1 MVSVQEW
8 LSAENVVAVGT
19 AVVGVVASA
28 MMVWYERRV
37 PRRKRIGYRVQMDN
51 PIGHDVRSGRAN
63 VRLGLFDEGP
73 DMADATLVLLR
84 VENDGSQSIADNDY
98 TGRELHGLTAVFSG
112 RVIRGVSVTQ
122 PPGTD
127 HLMDHFTPSAGFGYR
142 DGVLRIPRVP
152 LNRGDH
158 FKLLVLLAGGDVDS
172 PIRLIGG
179 ILDGEVH
186 PNRSATPDEK
196 PPLFSRAA
204 RLITVLLTL
213 CVIALAAII
222 VVRDD
227 TPPPIEC
234 ATGELTLTGST
245 AFAPVLRGLA
255 EEYEKDCAGAE
266 IKVDARGSSAGVG
279 ELAALGA
286 AQAKKGSP
294 AVIAFSDGPSTSA
307 DPELVGHRVALSV
320 FTLVVNDG
328 IRPRGESLTLDDVRR
343 IYRGEITRW
352 RQLDA
357 SLPDIPVV
365 LVSRDADSGTRQV
378 FQRTVLDGWEQVAS
392 TSLDCRRDDLS
403 AASVTRCELDSTEQ
417 VLAKVADTPG
427 AIGYSELTLAT
438 SRAGLHALALDGHEA
453 SVETLEKGDDT
464 YPYYGA
470 EYAYTYR
477 RPPANS
483 LADSFLAH
491 VRRGTA
497 QSVIRGHGHVPC
509 ETATGARLC
518 DERARN
524 DERG

>member
-1 MVSVQEW
+1 MQEW
-8 LSAENVVAVGT
+8 LSAENVVAVAT
-19 AVVGVVASA
+19 AVAGVVASA
-28 MMVWYERRV
+28 VMVWYERRV

-51 PIGHDVRSGRAN
+51 PIGHGVRAGRAN
-63 VRLGLFDEGP
+63 VRLGLFDEAP
-73 DMADATLVLLR
+73 DMSDATLVLLR
-84 VENDGSQSIADNDY
+84 IENDGSQSIADNDY

-122 PPGTD
+122 PSGTD
-127 HLMDHFTPSAGFGYR
+127 HLMDHFTAAAGFGYR

-158 FKLLVLLAGGDVDS
+158 FKLLVLLSGGDVAG

-179 ILDGEVH
+179 IRDGEVH

-204 RLITVLLTL
+204 RLITVMLTL
-213 CVIALAAII
+213 CVVALATII

-227 TPPPIEC
+227 TPPPVEC

-255 EEYEKDCAGAE
+255 EEYEKDCEGAD
-266 IKVDARGSSAGVG
+266 ITVDARGSSAGVN
-279 ELAALGA
+279 ELALLGA
-286 AQAKKGSP
+286 QSKKGSP
-294 AVIAFSDGPSTSA
+294 PVIAFSDGPSTNTDA
-307 DPELVGHRVALSV
+307 RLVGHRVALSV

-328 IRPRGESLTLDDVRR
+328 IRPPGATLTVDDVRR
-343 IYRGEITRW
+343 LYRGEITRW

-378 FQRTVLDGWEQVAS
+378 FQRTVLNGWERVPS

-403 AASVTRCELDSTEQ
+403 APDAVTRCELDSTEQ
-417 VLAKVADTPG
+417 VLTTVARLPG
-427 AIGYSELTLAT
+427 AIGYSELTVAT
-438 SRAGLHALALDGHEA
+438 GRPGLLGLALDGREP
-453 SVETLEKGDDT
+453 SVENLETGDAS

-477 RPPANS
+477 RPPADS

-491 VRRGTA
+491 LRRGTA
-497 QSVIRGHGHVPC
+497 QSVIRGQGHVPC

-518 DERARN
+518 DERARE
-524 DERG
+524 DGGGR